1 MTFAKPVARPLGAV
15 ALVALLGAATL
26 SCSNDEP
33 EPIMPPT
40 PTASASPPEATSEP
54 SAEPTEPWQEK
65 SFDGAEAF
73 ATHWFDVFSEAMPTG
88 DTSEMR
94 AISDPECANC
104 NAFMDVLQGF
114 YEDGGFYRSK
124 GYEVKQATSIKH
136 YPLKNAQVG
145 LSILR
150 HDARAKESATA
161 AVQKESGG
169 TRAYVAELRWT
180 GDSWLMHRFEPV
192 D

>member
-1 MTFAKPVARPLGAV
+1 MHVTRSLGAIT
-15 ALVALLGAATL
+15 LVVLLGATTV
-26 SCSNDEP
+26 SCAEGEP
-33 EPIMPPT
+33 EPKMPTSSAAPSSSPT
-40 PTASASPPEATSEP
+40 STDPSP
-54 SAEPTEPWQEK
+54 EPTEPWQEK
-65 SFDGAEAF
+65 SYDGAEAF

-104 NAFMDVLQGF
+104 DAFADLLEGW
-114 YEDGGFYRSK
+114 YADGGYYRSK
-124 GYEVKQATSIKH
+124 GYEVKEATAVKQG
-136 YPLKNAQVG
+136 PLVSAQVG

-150 HDARAKESATA
+150 HDARGKTSATA
-161 AVQKESGG
+161 PVKKESGG

-180 GDSWLMHRFEPV
+180 GEGWLMVRFEPV